1 MFHSVEH
8 AHPPSNTQRLCQ
20 DLAKQHITNWVRI
33 FASNKAIY
41 FMSWFP
47 SPEDVHV
54 YVRCS
59 YSILCF
65 LHPPSPPP
73 SPTHSRIICMD
84 FCSALSK
91 RTRKRLE
98 VKTKMKTNCFLRD
111 ENYKKKKHDTVDSA
125 SIASRKKR
133 MVRN

>member
-1 MFHSVEH
+1 
-8 AHPPSNTQRLCQ
+8 
-20 DLAKQHITNWVRI
+20 
-33 FASNKAIY
+33 
-41 FMSWFP
+41 MSWFP

-65 LHPPSPPP
+65 LHPPTPPP

-111 ENYKKKKHDTVDSA
+111 ENYIKKKHDTVDSA
-125 SIASRKKR
+125 SIASRKKKDGQKLIC
-133 MVRN
+133 MDTTPTLAPVPKLAAGG